1 MSYIALIIKWDQ
13 GMEIGSSNTLTFK
26 CWDMRCLHVTFR
38 PVIYTLSGGFVVGA
52 ISQISLARPQ
62 THGAWPQTGGQ
73 QPEAVQAP
81 DISWQTGD
89 KIFNS
94 RLFYLHSQWFP
105 LPTLPDNPP
114 MCFQSSGSHSLRS
127 LKLWHHRP
135 SKWKTLGLFVVFSK
149 CSLWSFQV
157 LSSILNQ
164 STKVLHFRKA
174 SDPCSK
180 VSAHKKQ
187 SLRFCCM
194 LSIIHA
200 HRLEAPFN
208 F

>member
-1 MSYIALIIKWDQ
+1 
-13 GMEIGSSNTLTFK
+13 
-26 CWDMRCLHVTFR
+26 MRCLHVTFR

-73 QPEAVQAP
+73 QPEAHDLRRYRHLILA
-81 DISWQTGD
+81 D
-89 KIFNS
+89 
-94 RLFYLHSQWFP
+94 RLEIRYLTADCFIYTRSASLCQHF
-105 LPTLPDNPP
+105 PDNPP

-200 HRLEAPFN
+200 HRLEVPFN